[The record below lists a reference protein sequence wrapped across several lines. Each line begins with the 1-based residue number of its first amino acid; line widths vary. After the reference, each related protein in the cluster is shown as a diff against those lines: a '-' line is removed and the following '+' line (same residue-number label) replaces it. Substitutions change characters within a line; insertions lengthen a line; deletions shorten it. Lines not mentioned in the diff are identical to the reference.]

1 MESIIVMPEDSST
14 AKIRAVRDYGGTIV
28 FCQAAKREEV
38 AEKLRDQ
45 TAASILIPSYN
56 HEDVI
61 AGQGTV
67 GLEIAEDFPDCE
79 AAIVS
84 IGGGGLIAGVATA
97 AKGLMPSIEIYG
109 AEPHAADDAYRSKL
123 VSNCSRTLCR
133 ESGQLVTNAGV
144 PDTIADG
151 LRTNLGSLTWPV
163 VRDRVDEIFLSTEAE
178 TARALQF
185 FVERT
190 KMLIEPS
197 AAVAVSAL
205 MSNAELLV
213 RTRGLRKICVVLC
226 GGNADLSRMSEVVK
240 LAA

>member
-109 AEPHAADDAYRSKL
+109 AEPHAADDAYRSK
-123 VSNCSRTLCR
+123 